1 MDRLEK
7 HIKNTLE
14 QRKIQPSA
22 ASWDKVASQLDTPA
36 KRKPTAIWW
45 AAAATVLLALGL
57 FTFFKVTKEDDANT
71 IQVVKEEVR
80 SKAHQKDEDGPKT
93 QLVNQQLKT
102 AVVAQESKKK
112 TKVEHEIVVKN
123 QLPNLA
129 QVMPPKK
136 EELAQAI
143 PIKDQQLDSLVNGK
157 LAQVLA
163 EVSALEASKN
173 ASLLDAEI
181 DSLLLNAQKEIL
193 QEKIVHPNG
202 KIDAMVLL
210 AEVETELDQSFRDKV
225 FDKLKDG
232 FFKVRT
238 AVAERNQ

>member
-1 MDRLEK
+1 MNKLEK

-14 QRKIQPSA
+14 QRNLQPAATSWNKI
-22 ASWDKVASQLDTPA
+22 ASQLDAPA
-36 KRKPTAIWW
+36 KKKPLAIWW
-45 AAAATVLLALGL
+45 AVAATVMVALGL
-57 FTFFKVTKEDDANT
+57 FTYFKVSNVEFD
-71 IQVVKEEVR
+71 
-80 SKAHQKDEDGPKT
+80 SPT
-93 QLVNQQLKT
+93 QLVEVEKNSNTNQKGEEQVKISTTKT
-102 AVVAQESKKK
+102 VGESTVVVQGTRIKDKGEKELVIKKQQSN
-112 TKVEHEIVVKN
+112 VE
-123 QLPNLA
+123 

-143 PIKDQQLDSLVNGK
+143 PVKDQQLDSLVNGK

-163 EVSALEASKN
+163 KVTALEASQN
-173 ASLLDAEI
+173 ASLLDSEI

-193 QEKIVHPNG
+193 QEKILRPNG
-202 KIDAMVLL
+202 KVDAVALL
-210 AEVETELDQSFRDKV
+210 AEVETELDQNFRDKV